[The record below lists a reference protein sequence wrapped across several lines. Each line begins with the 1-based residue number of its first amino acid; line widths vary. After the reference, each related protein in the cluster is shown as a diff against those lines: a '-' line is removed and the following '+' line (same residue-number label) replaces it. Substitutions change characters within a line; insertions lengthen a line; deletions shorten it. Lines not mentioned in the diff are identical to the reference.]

1 LSGTLVAKTHTENAG
16 YTKKSKRPLKGG
28 SMKSIGCSASLT
40 FILAGLIFMSPM
52 ASLAADYLPA
62 ATHPLAALP
71 GQAVKS
77 CSMGR
82 PATPG
87 ECQSSPRGQAGN
99 RTIAALA
106 LAQDYSPSLESSE
119 SSELLE
125 DLIKRDPNP

>member
-1 LSGTLVAKTHTENAG
+1 
-16 YTKKSKRPLKGG
+16 
-28 SMKSIGCSASLT
+28 MKSIGCSSASLT
-40 FILAGLIFMSPM
+40 FILAGLIFMSPI
-52 ASLAADYLPA
+52 ASLAADYLPG

-71 GQAVKS
+71 GQTITS

-87 ECQSSPRGQAGN
+87 ECSSPRGQAKN
-99 RTIAALA
+99 RTIAALV
-106 LAQDYSPSLESSE
+106 LPQDYSPSLESSE